1 MEQWAKDWLE
11 AERVKG
17 VKRLEIK
24 VKGSGHYVYDST
36 THWDKVLK
44 KRVKTS
50 KYKGTLKQGIGLV
63 RPRRI
68 AESMAKYQAPTVRSV
83 TEYGN
88 SMLLREAAKELK
100 PLLEDAFPD
109 NWKEVYALSLLRVTG
124 NVPLKRAKDSWEKL
138 YNPDGVEA
146 DLTPVSVSKTLRE
159 IGIDR
164 LGQDMIFRN
173 LLGHSKQLIYDLTAI
188 FSRSMSILQAEKGYN
203 KDKLNLPQI
212 NLALL
217 CSADTGM
224 PTMIRS
230 IPGSVKDIKSL
241 YNTIREIDI
250 SGKVLI
256 MDRGFFSE
264 DVIQEL
270 SKEKIDYILPT
281 RRNST
286 YYDTRIHLNKHFVY
300 HKRLIKCGKR
310 KLNDRFLYLYLDKDL
325 ELDETKTLYKKLDEG
340 LIDKAELEERLNVAG
355 RILILSSLDI
365 PEVELFEL
373 FKKRERVEKMFDAYK
388 NVLDADRLYLQDD
401 ESVFGHVFVSFL
413 SLYAYCWIE
422 NLLKKAELSHKLSPT
437 DLLLQYSKVYNV
449 CFGTTSVLSE
459 VPKKVRDLDTAL
471 GLNVFPTELK
481 S

>member
-11 AERVKG
+11 VERAKG
-17 VKRLEIK
+17 VKCLEIK
-24 VKGSGHYVYDST
+24 TKGRGHYVYRST

-44 KRVKTS
+44 KRIKTS
-50 KYKGTLKQGIGLV
+50 KYLGTLKQGVGLIK
-63 RPRRI
+63 PRSI
-68 AESMAKYQAPTVRSV
+68 AEYQTPTIRSV

-88 SMLLREAAKELK
+88 SVLLHEAAKEIK
-100 PLLEDAFPD
+100 PILEDAFPD
-109 NWKEVYALSLLRVTG
+109 NWKEVYALSLLRVSG
-124 NVPLKRAKDSWEKL
+124 NIPLKRAKDSWEKL
-138 YNPDGVEA
+138 YNPDGIEA
-146 DLTPVSVSKTLRE
+146 NLTPVSVSKTLRE
-159 IGIDR
+159 VGIDR
-164 LGQDMIFRN
+164 SSQDKVFRS
-173 LLGHSKQLIYDLTAI
+173 LLGHSKQLVYDLTAI
-188 FSRSMSILQAEKGYN
+188 FSRSVSIHQAEKGYN

-241 YNTIREIDI
+241 YNTIHEIDI
-250 SGKVLI
+250 TGKTLI
-256 MDRGFFSE
+256 LDRGFFSE

-270 SKEKIDYILPT
+270 IEAKIDYVLPT

-286 YYDTRIHLNKHFVY
+286 YYDTRIHLNKHFIY

-310 KLNDRFLYLYLDKDL
+310 KLDDRVLYLYLDKDL

-340 LIDKAELEERLNVAG
+340 IIDKDELEERLKVAG
-355 RILILSSLDI
+355 RILIISSLDI
-365 PEVELFEL
+365 PEIELFGL

-413 SLYAYCWIE
+413 SLYIYCRIE
-422 NLLKKAELSHKLSPT
+422 GMLKRAQLSSKLSPI
-437 DLLLQYSKVYNV
+437 DLLLQYSKVYSI
-449 CFGTTSVLSE
+449 CLGTTSILSE
-459 VPKKVRDLDTAL
+459 VPKKVMDLDIAL
-471 GLNVFPTELK
+471 GLNVFPTK
-481 S
+481 SKS